1 MSWGSPDNGAAP
13 SVALLGGIVAG
24 NGHSTTKPTTEVALA
39 AQAGLHFGGN
49 ISLWDMFKGGTVT
62 VTAEDDGYD
71 DETIDGDAISYSVA
85 HSNTGSKFTLRVLNT
100 NNTGFKNMWLLDQL
114 SGDDTITLSSK
125 TKTTVDVDVSVY
137 DGPGDNQYDDW
148 DIRQDTVNGTLLE
161 QFYGNQTV
169 SSGNFQISGGGDQ

>member
-1 MSWGSPDNGAAP
+1 
-13 SVALLGGIVAG
+13 
-24 NGHSTTKPTTEVALA
+24 
-39 AQAGLHFGGN
+39 
-49 ISLWDMFKGGTVT
+49 
-62 VTAEDDGYD
+62 
-71 DETIDGDAISYSVA
+71 
-85 HSNTGSKFTLRVLNT
+85 
-100 NNTGFKNMWLLDQL
+100 MWLLDQL